1 VIAMPAFVHH
11 LRVRY
16 NECDAQGHVFNA
28 NYLVYFDVI
37 LTELWREALG
47 SYDALTADG
56 LDLLVAEVGVR
67 FRAPARFD
75 DELEITLVV
84 ERLGNTSMVS
94 TIGIAR
100 DGETLAEGRI
110 VHIFV
115 RADRLGEKAP
125 IPDHVRRILRRYG
138 VESPDSRAKSPVTE
152 SCLHARRFD

>member
-1 VIAMPAFVHH
+1 MPAFVHH
-11 LRVRY
+11 LRARY

-28 NYLVYFDVI
+28 NYLVYFDVT

-47 SYDALTADG
+47 SYEALTADG
-56 LDLLVAEVGVR
+56 LDLVVAEVTVR

-75 DELEITLVV
+75 DDLEITLEV

-94 TIGIAR
+94 AIAIAR
-100 DGETLAEGRI
+100 DGEPLAEGHI

-125 IPDHVRRILRRYG
+125 IPDHVRRMLQRYG
-138 VESPDSRAKSPVTE
+138 AEVPDSRATSPIVE
-152 SCLHARRFD
+152 S

>member
-1 VIAMPAFVHH
+1 MPAFVHH

-28 NYLVYFDVI
+28 NYFVYFDVI

-56 LDLLVAEVGVR
+56 LDLVVAEAGAY

-75 DELEITLVV
+75 DELEITLEI

-94 TIGIAR
+94 AIGIAR

-115 RADRLGEKAP
+115 RADRLGEKIP
-125 IPDHVRRILRRYG
+125 IPDHVRQILQRYG
-138 VESPDSRAKSPVTE
+138 RSASAGG
-152 SCLHARRFD
+152 

>member
-1 VIAMPAFVHH
+1 MPPFVHR

-28 NYLVYFDVI
+28 NYFVYVDVT

-47 SYDALTADG
+47 SYDALLAEG
-56 LDLLVAEVGVR
+56 VDLVVAEAGAR

-75 DELEITLVV
+75 DELEIAFGV

-94 TIGIAR
+94 SVEIAR
-100 DGETLAEGRI
+100 DGDAIVKGRI

-115 RADRLGEKAP
+115 RADRLGEKTS
-125 IPDHVRRILRRYG
+125 IPHRLRRVLHRYSI
-138 VESPDSRAKSPVTE
+138 VEDLTRA
-152 SCLHARRFD
+152 

>member
-1 VIAMPAFVHH
+1 MPAFVHR

-28 NYLVYFDVI
+28 NYLVYFDVT

-47 SYDALTADG
+47 SYEALTADG
-56 LDLLVAEVGVR
+56 LDLVVAETGVR

-75 DELEITLVV
+75 DEIEITLEV

-94 TIGIAR
+94 AIGIAR
-100 DGETLAEGRI
+100 DGDMLAEGRI

-125 IPDHVRRILRRYG
+125 IPDHVRRMLLRYT
-138 VESPDSRAKSPVTE
+138 VEDPDSLATSTITE
-152 SCLHARRFD
+152 PS

>member
-1 VIAMPAFVHH
+1 MPAFVHR

-28 NYLVYFDVI
+28 NYFVYLDVV

-56 LDLLVAEVGVR
+56 LDLVVAETGAR
-67 FRAPARFD
+67 FRVPARFD
-75 DELEITLVV
+75 DELEIMLEI

-94 TIGIAR
+94 TIGIVR
-100 DGETLAEGRI
+100 GGDMLAEGRI

-125 IPDHVRRILRRYG
+125 IPDHVRRILQRYT
-138 VESPDSRAKSPVTE
+138 VEDPDPHATSTIAE
-152 SCLHARRFD
+152 S

>member
-1 VIAMPAFVHH
+1 MSAFVHR

-28 NYLVYFDVI
+28 NYVVYFDVV

-47 SYDALTADG
+47 SYEELTADG
-56 LDLLVAEVGVR
+56 LDLVVAEVGVR

-75 DELEITLVV
+75 DELEITLEI

-94 TIGIAR
+94 AIGIAR
-100 DGETLAEGRI
+100 DGDTLAEGRI
-110 VHIFV
+110 IHIFV

-125 IPDHVRRILRRYG
+125 IPDHVRRILRRY
-138 VESPDSRAKSPVTE
+138 SASSADS
-152 SCLHARRFD
+152 HG

>member
-1 VIAMPAFVHH
+1 MPPFVHR

-28 NYLVYFDVI
+28 NYFVYFDVI

-47 SYDALTADG
+47 SYQALTADG
-56 LDLLVAEVGVR
+56 LDLVVAETGAR

-75 DELEITLVV
+75 DELEITLEI
-84 ERLGNTSMVS
+84 ERLGNASMVS
-94 TIGIAR
+94 AIGIAR
-100 DGETLAEGRI
+100 DGDMLAEGRI

-125 IPDHVRRILRRYG
+125 IPDHIRRTLQRYS
-138 VESPDSRAKSPVTE
+138 VEDPDSLAKSPITE
-152 SCLHARRFD
+152 RRPPGR

>member
-1 VIAMPAFVHH
+1 MPAFVHR

-28 NYLVYFDVI
+28 NYLVYFDVT

-47 SYDALTADG
+47 SYEALTADG
-56 LDLLVAEVGVR
+56 LDLVVAETVVR

-75 DELEITLVV
+75 DELEITLEI

-94 TIGIAR
+94 AIAIAR
-100 DGETLAEGRI
+100 HGDTLAEGRI

-125 IPDHVRRILRRYG
+125 IPDHVRRMLLRYT
-138 VESPDSRAKSPVTE
+138 VEDPDSLATSTITE
-152 SCLHARRFD
+152 PS

>member
-1 VIAMPAFVHH
+1 MPAFVYH

-28 NYLVYFDVI
+28 NYLVYFDVT

-47 SYDALTADG
+47 SYEALTADG
-56 LDLLVAEVGVR
+56 LDLVVAETGVR

-75 DELEITLVV
+75 DELEIMLEV

-94 TIGIAR
+94 AIKIAR
-100 DGETLAEGRI
+100 DGDTLADGRI

-125 IPDHVRRILRRYG
+125 IPDHVRRMLQRYSA
-138 VESPDSRAKSPVTE
+138 EDPDASTSRKEWHS
-152 SCLHARRFD
+152 

>member
-1 VIAMPAFVHH
+1 MPAFVHH

-28 NYLVYFDVI
+28 NYLVYFDVT

-47 SYDALTADG
+47 SYEALTADG
-56 LDLLVAEVGVR
+56 LDLVVAEVTVR

-75 DELEITLVV
+75 DELEITLEL

-94 TIGIAR
+94 AIAIAR
-100 DGETLAEGRI
+100 DRETLAEGHI

-125 IPDHVRRILRRYG
+125 IPDHVRRMLQRYG
-138 VESPDSRAKSPVTE
+138 AEDPDSRAKRPLTPSADPPG
-152 SCLHARRFD
+152 SQ

>member
-1 VIAMPAFVHH
+1 MPPFVHH
-11 LRVRY
+11 LRARY

-28 NYLVYFDVI
+28 NYFVYFDVT

-47 SYDALTADG
+47 SYEALTADG
-56 LDLLVAEVGVR
+56 LDLVVAETWAR

-75 DELEITLVV
+75 DELQITLEI

-94 TIGIAR
+94 AIGIAR
-100 DGETLAEGRI
+100 DGDMVAEGRI

-125 IPDHVRRILRRYG
+125 IPDHVRQVLQPYT
-138 VESPDSRAKSPVTE
+138 VEDPDSLATSTITE
-152 SCLHARRFD
+152 S

>member
-1 VIAMPAFVHH
+1 MSGFVHR

-28 NYLVYFDVI
+28 NYLVYFDIV

-47 SYDALTADG
+47 SYQALTADG
-56 LDLLVAEVGVR
+56 LDLVVAETGVR

-75 DELEITLVV
+75 DELEVTLQV

-94 TIGIAR
+94 AIGISR
-100 DGETLAEGRI
+100 DGDVIAEGRI

-125 IPDHVRRILRRYG
+125 IPDHVRRVLRPYTA
-138 VESPDSRAKSPVTE
+138 EQNPSPDDGQGGPK
-152 SCLHARRFD
+152 

>member
-1 VIAMPAFVHH
+1 MPPFLHR

-28 NYLVYFDVI
+28 NYFVYFDVV

-47 SYDALTADG
+47 SYEALTANG
-56 LDLLVAEVGVR
+56 LDLVVAETGAR

-75 DELEITLVV
+75 DELKITLEL

-94 TIGIAR
+94 AIRIVRGG
-100 DGETLAEGRI
+100 DMVAEGRI

-125 IPDHVRRILRRYG
+125 IPDHVRRILQRYTL
-138 VESPDSRAKSPVTE
+138 EDPDSLATRGP
-152 SCLHARRFD
+152 ARPAGPGSRS